1 MRQPY
6 TYLSVS
12 VCGQLVQHNGQPG
25 LVIAIRPD
33 SLDSLWGVSNLIAI
47 KLISP
52 VAAKKCPDY
61 KMHIQDSIIF
71 YDCIYTI
78 MYMVNVYM
86 IIFIIIFMIIF
97 GPLACVTGRVFNVC
111 VLYVMNVII
120 WIGQL
125 TIYQQQH

>member
-1 MRQPY
+1 MGQPY

-12 VCGQLVQHNGQPG
+12 VYGQLVQHTGQPG

-33 SLDSLWGVSNLIAI
+33 SLDSLWGVSSLIASNLIAI
-47 KLISP
+47 AISP

-61 KMHIQDSIIF
+61 KMYIQDSIIF

-78 MYMVNVYM
+78 LYMVNVYM
-86 IIFIIIFMIIF
+86 IIFIVIFMIIF
-97 GPLACVTGRVFNVC
+97 GPLACVTGRVFNLC

-120 WIGQL
+120 WIGQ
-125 TIYQQQH
+125 